1 MPERLHEIHQKTH
14 STRKFCDPFFSNAGG
29 NQCSSGFYRETV
41 GPHRGQCVP
50 CDCNGLSDQCDEQ
63 TGDCVNC
70 QSNTS
75 GGRCE
80 RCKDGFY
87 GNAANRTCRECPCP
101 FPWKSFALAC
111 LDIGSGVVECLCKR
125 GYSGAR
131 CERCSFGY
139 YGNPEVPGSSCRPCN
154 CTDGGLNVCDSL
166 TGECT
171 TSGDSSCGDHC
182 HECDSCPEHLLL
194 DLENMDDDLA
204 QLKQQLQNIS
214 NSPNSFSRLKH
225 LQDNMTE
232 TKTLVPRFTSAL
244 RHLDSKAGR
253 LEEDEGVDGEDL
265 SHLSEETLKTVSD
278 VEKVLQNVNG
288 TKLMVEAFF
297 SETAVLLT
305 AITDLINQ
313 QQTEVKSR
321 DLPEDRVAMMEGAE
335 RMVQRLK
342 GRSCGAHRDG
352 TDGEQLQAH
361 TLLDLIRSNMS
372 HPVAVLNQ
380 AADALKASDS
390 SLREIT
396 ELLSDAEGRMNRT
409 KGLNV
414 KGYTLLQHLEHF
426 HAHVQEDESA
436 LRPVVDTTQD
446 LLMNVTDIFLMLEE
460 IKKDFE
466 NHSAQMDG
474 AKLELFRKL
483 NKIHILGKVDVMT
496 KAEKHAMELSQE
508 AAEIQQMLRDATN
521 STDLLRV
528 MQTGAYNSI
537 INAVEKAEM
546 EAHQTQSSTDRAVQD
561 MMEGGLNNRAAALRD
576 NSSHQLKEAMKT
588 QIERNM
594 LWNTETSQQD
604 VNQKKEKGKS
614 LRTSILTVDNNL
626 RNIRRDDTAVLIESA
641 KSAASAS
648 SSTVSNM
655 TERLKR
661 VSQEVDRITLTNI
674 SVNIDKMLTDAN
686 LTVKNLITALPVL
699 KDKTTEV
706 EAFSGKAP
714 PIGNITENIRRIKE
728 LIEETRN
735 FVNRLPVA
743 TTFNGK
749 SHVELHAP
757 KNLEDIRAFT
767 AVDLLLNLHPN
778 HPSNADKRRRRRQDK
793 HRDHSFFVFYLGS
806 QNGSG
811 DYIGM
816 AIQNKV
822 LVCVYQLGGVV
833 HEVETNQITETTN
846 EKLEFDRVLFHR
858 VYQDAEVNITQKIM
872 SQKPLIVS
880 PKRHRPN
887 TTTRVLQLDPNG
899 VVFYVGGYPQNFKPP
914 VELHY
919 PKFRGAIKLSYINGF
934 AVSLFNYKHAVN
946 LEAKQTA
953 VKIPQTEV
961 SDYYEGT
968 GYRLAFIKE
977 PDKIKKRLF
986 RFHTNSRETNALIF
1000 YIGNQDSFFCL
1011 SVERGFLVLQGQ
1023 QAGREIRVQSDQ
1035 KVSLFDLSLAIT
1047 IGTKFIVHFG
1057 LKKIS
1062 TDHTQTNYRSY
1073 YIGGLSDQLRQRNN
1087 ITAPPLRGCVDQ
1099 LSADAQIIEYD
1110 QTIGVS
1116 NGCPAALLG
1125 VHAAT
1130 LYSALS
1136 ADSLFDWDKLPLTVS
1151 VSFWTTDTH
1160 GSLLRSS
1167 SQGSTSVHD
1176 LQLSL
1181 DNGYIV
1187 FSSDNYTL
1195 RSDKMYNDGK
1205 WHYLS
1210 AVRRTNGLELI
1221 MDNIKVIQRQM
1232 THDREEDQTLKI
1244 GKFKSCIANLYTQ
1257 RPEKSFIP
1265 ADLSLL
1271 SLSKDVVL
1279 GWCDLHLPPHNQIL
1293 PDHIFKRLQNHKPT
1307 PVPAGSRC
1315 RSPSAPWAEYQ
1326 LLDDHSW
1333 LSYTLPQQDLNYR
1346 PHFSFN
1352 IKTKSYKGLILH
1364 VAGRG
1369 VVPLLALY
1377 VANGKVKMSLGHDR
1391 IIQHN
1396 KKSNDGDWHRVDFS
1410 VERRSFHLLVDG
1422 VRVTD
1427 GLLPNN
1433 EGSSLDLM
1441 NPVYLGGDPTGRAT
1455 KGHSI
1460 PTNSVIGCVQD
1471 FKMNE
1476 EAVGEPEGRHRTLP
1490 CPDMLTETGTYF
1502 GGGHIVKDH
1511 FFTLSSQF
1519 VLSFELRPEHL
1530 TGLLFHVS
1538 SHKSSFDVFLIE
1550 NKVGVSLKAGMN
1562 TVSLSVTPPQSLCDG
1577 NFHLVTVS
1585 RQHEVVQLEVDSWSE
1600 QKKVP
1605 FASTWSSTKPESLY
1619 IGGTTTKHKLLVPS
1633 PFFGCLRNVKLNGL
1647 CVSFENRSR
1656 SVHPVT
1662 IRGCPAE

>member
-1 MPERLHEIHQKTH
+1 
-14 STRKFCDPFFSNAGG
+14 
-29 NQCSSGFYRETV
+29 
-41 GPHRGQCVP
+41 
-50 CDCNGLSDQCDEQ
+50 
-63 TGDCVNC
+63 
-70 QSNTS
+70 
-75 GGRCE
+75 
-80 RCKDGFY
+80 
-87 GNAANRTCRECPCP
+87 
-101 FPWKSFALAC
+101 
-111 LDIGSGVVECLCKR
+111 
-125 GYSGAR
+125 
-131 CERCSFGY
+131 
-139 YGNPEVPGSSCRPCN
+139 
-154 CTDGGLNVCDSL
+154 
-166 TGECT
+166 
-171 TSGDSSCGDHC
+171 
-182 HECDSCPEHLLL
+182 
-194 DLENMDDDLA
+194 
-204 QLKQQLQNIS
+204 
-214 NSPNSFSRLKH
+214 
-225 LQDNMTE
+225 
-232 TKTLVPRFTSAL
+232 
-244 RHLDSKAGR
+244 
-253 LEEDEGVDGEDL
+253 
-265 SHLSEETLKTVSD
+265 
-278 VEKVLQNVNG
+278 
-288 TKLMVEAFF
+288 
-297 SETAVLLT
+297 
-305 AITDLINQ
+305 
-313 QQTEVKSR
+313 
-321 DLPEDRVAMMEGAE
+321 
-335 RMVQRLK
+335 MVQRLK
-342 GRSCGAHRDG
+342 GRSCRAHRDG
-352 TDGEQLQAH
+352 TDRKQMQAH

-372 HPVAVLNQ
+372 HPVDLLNQ
-380 AADALKASDS
+380 TADALKASGC
-390 SLREIT
+390 SLRELT
-396 ELLSDAEGRMNRT
+396 ELLSDAEGRVNRI

-414 KGYTLLQHLEHF
+414 KGYTLLQHLEHL
-426 HAHVQEDESA
+426 HTQLQEDQST
-436 LRPVVDTTQD
+436 LRPVVDITQD
-446 LLMNVTDIFLMLEE
+446 LLKNITTIFLMLEE
-460 IKKDFE
+460 MKKDFE
-466 NHSAQMDG
+466 SHSSQMDG
-474 AKLELFRKL
+474 AKLELFKKL
-483 NKIHILGKVDVMT
+483 NNIHILGKVDEVP
-496 KAEKHAMELSQE
+496 KAEKHAMELSKE
-508 AAEIQQMLRDATN
+508 AAEIQQILRDETN
-521 STDLLRV
+521 STDLLGV

-537 INAVEKAEM
+537 INVIEKAEM
-546 EAHQTQSSTDRAVQD
+546 EAHQSQSSTDRVLQD
-561 MMEGGLNNRAAALRD
+561 MMEGGLTNRAAALKD
-576 NSSHQLKEAMKT
+576 NPSHVLKEAMKT
-588 QIERNM
+588 QIELNM
-594 LWNTETSQQD
+594 LWNTVKSQQD
-604 VNQKKEKGKS
+604 VNQKKEKTKS
-614 LRTSILTVDNNL
+614 LRTGILTVKNNL

-641 KSAASAS
+641 KSDASAS

-661 VSQEVDRITLTNI
+661 ISQEVDRITSTNI
-674 SVNIDKMLTDAN
+674 SVNTHNMLTDAD
-686 LTVKNLITALPVL
+686 LTLKNLITALPVL
-699 KDKTTEV
+699 KDKITIV
-706 EAFSGKAP
+706 EAFSGTAP
-714 PIGNITENIRRIKE
+714 PSGNISENIRRIKE

-767 AVDLLLNLHPN
+767 AVDLLLNLHPS
-778 HPSNADKRRRRRQDK
+778 HPSHADKRRRRRQDK

-806 QNGSG
+806 ENGSG

-816 AIQNKV
+816 AIRNKV

-846 EKLEFDRVLFHR
+846 DKSEFDRVLFHR
-858 VYQDAEVNITQKIM
+858 VYQDAEVNITQQIM

-887 TTTRVLQLDPNG
+887 TTTGVLQLDPYG
-899 VVFYVGGYPQNFKPP
+899 VVFYVGGYPQNFTPP

-919 PKFRGAIKLSYINGF
+919 PKFRGAIKLSYINDF

-946 LEAKQTA
+946 LEAKQPA
-953 VKIPQTEV
+953 VKIPQMEV

-977 PDKIKKRLF
+977 PDKIKRRLF

-1023 QAGREIRVQSDQ
+1023 QAGREIRVQSDE
-1035 KVSLFDLSLAIT
+1035 KVSLFDKSLAIT
-1047 IGTKFIVHFG
+1047 IGDKFIVHFG
-1057 LKKIS
+1057 LKQIS

-1073 YIGGLSDQLRQRNN
+1073 YIGGLPDQLRQRNN
-1087 ITAPPLRGCVDQ
+1087 ITAPPLRGCVDH
-1099 LSADAQIIEYD
+1099 LSEDAQIVEYNR
-1110 QTIGVS
+1110 TIGVS
-1116 NGCPAALLG
+1116 IGCPVALLG

-1151 VSFWTTDTH
+1151 VGFRTTDTH

-1181 DNGYIV
+1181 GDGYVV
-1187 FSSDNYTL
+1187 FSSDNDTL
-1195 RSDKMYNDGK
+1195 RSDKMFNDGK

-1221 MDNIKVIQRQM
+1221 MDNIKVIQRQL
-1232 THDREEDQTLKI
+1232 THDREEDQTLKG
-1244 GKFKSCIANLYTQ
+1244 GKFKSCIAHLYTQ

-1265 ADLSLL
+1265 ADLSSL
-1271 SLSKDVVL
+1271 SLSEDVVL
-1279 GWCDLHLPPHNQIL
+1279 GWCNLHLPPHTQIL
-1293 PDHIFKRLQNHKPT
+1293 PEHILKRPQNHKPS
-1307 PVPAGSRC
+1307 PAPAGSRC
-1315 RSPSAPWAEYQ
+1315 RPPSAQWAEYQ

-1346 PHFSFN
+1346 PHFSLN
-1352 IKTKSYKGLILH
+1352 IKTKSSKGLILH

-1377 VANGKVKMSLGHDR
+1377 VANGKIKMSLGHDR
-1391 IIQHN
+1391 IIQH
-1396 KKSNDGDWHRVDFS
+1396 KQKSNDGDWHRVDFS
-1410 VERRSFHLLVDG
+1410 VERSSFHLLVDG

-1460 PTNSVIGCVQD
+1460 PMNSVTGCVRD

-1490 CPDMLTETGTYF
+1490 CSNRLTETGAYF

-1550 NKVGVSLKAGMN
+1550 NKVGVRLKAGMN
-1562 TVSLSVTPPQSLCDG
+1562 TVSLSVTTPESLCDG

-1585 RQHEVVQLEVDSWSE
+1585 KQHEVIQLEVDSRLE
-1600 QKKVP
+1600 QKRVP
-1605 FASTWSSTKPESLY
+1605 FASTWSSTTPESLY
-1619 IGGTTTKHKLLVPS
+1619 IGGTTTKHKLSLS
-1633 PFFGCLRNVKLNGL
+1633 SSFFGCLRNVKLNGL
-1647 CVSFENRSR
+1647 RVSFENRSR

-1662 IRGCPAE
+1662 IGGCPAE